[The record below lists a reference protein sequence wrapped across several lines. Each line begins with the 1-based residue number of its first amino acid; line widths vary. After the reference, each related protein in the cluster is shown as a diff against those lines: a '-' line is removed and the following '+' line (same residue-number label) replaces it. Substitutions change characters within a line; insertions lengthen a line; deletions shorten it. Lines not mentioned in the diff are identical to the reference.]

1 MTRQLIVW
9 LTGLFT
15 AFWLVAATLA
25 VFVVEEELTEAMDRS
40 LKEAAERLVPVLQ
53 NELVTEKLTGSRE
66 IAQAAKVARGQ
77 FLLYQVRDARGDV
90 VLRSDDAPEKPFE
103 APLAP
108 GFWKSTE
115 FQYYTSAGPNGFFLQ
130 AADLLKARDSALRE
144 SSNSL
149 FLPLLAL
156 IPMLIVTVIAVVRR
170 SLSPVREVSAEIE
183 RKDTGNM
190 QAVDVSALP
199 PELRQIAVSVNHL
212 LSRLRAALDAEREF
226 TSNSAHELRTPIAGA
241 LAHAELLLVELAGRP
256 GEHRASQIKRS
267 LRDLSQT
274 AEKLLQL
281 SRADAGL
288 GFEEAE
294 ADLIPILDMVVGDF
308 KLYDRA
314 NRLLY
319 TNPSGA
325 DLRGPYSIDAFAI
338 AVRNLIENALKHGNP
353 DTAVEIEVQPGG
365 VVRIVNGSDIVAPED
380 LTHLRQRFVRGKSA
394 SPGSG
399 LGLSIADRLLAQ
411 MNAELLLCSP
421 ATGRE
426 NGFEAVIRFRAAPS
440 RRLRDGSSPDG

>member
-53 NELVTEKLTGSRE
+53 NELLTKQLTGSRE
-66 IAQAAKVARGQ
+66 IAQAAEVARGQ
-77 FLLYQVRDARGDV
+77 FLLYQVRDAHGNV
-90 VLRSDDAPEKPFE
+90 MFRSDDAPEKPFE

-108 GFWKSTE
+108 GFWKGTE
-115 FQYYTSAGPNGFFLQ
+115 FQYYTTAGPNGFFLQ

-190 QAVDVSALP
+190 QAVDVSPLP

-212 LSRLRAALDAEREF
+212 LFRLRAALDAEREF

-241 LAHAELLLVELAGRP
+241 LAQAELLLVELTGSP
-256 GEHRASQIKRS
+256 GEHRAAQIKRS
-267 LRDLSQT
+267 LRDLSRT

-288 GFEEAE
+288 GCEETE
-294 ADLIPILDMVVGDF
+294 ADLIPILDMVVSDF
-308 KLYDRA
+308 RLHVQAK
-314 NRLLY
+314 RLLY
-319 TNPSGA
+319 TNPTGA
-325 DLRGPYSIDAFAI
+325 DLRGPYSVDAFAI
-338 AVRNLIENALKHGNP
+338 AVRNLIENAINHGDPN
-353 DTAVEIEVQPGG
+353 TAVEIEVQPGG
-365 VVRIVNGSDIVAPED
+365 VVRIVNGSDVVAPED
-380 LTHLRQRFVRGKSA
+380 LTNLRQRFVRGKSA

-411 MNAELLLCSP
+411 MNAELLLVSP
-421 ATGRE
+421 ATGRVD
-426 NGFEAVIRFRAAPS
+426 GFEAVIRFRAEPS
-440 RRLRDGSSPDG
+440 QRMRHASLPDG

>member
-170 SLSPVREVSAEIE
+170 SLSPVREVSA
-183 RKDTGNM
+183 
-190 QAVDVSALP
+190 
-199 PELRQIAVSVNHL
+199 
-212 LSRLRAALDAEREF
+212 
-226 TSNSAHELRTPIAGA
+226 
-241 LAHAELLLVELAGRP
+241 
-256 GEHRASQIKRS
+256 
-267 LRDLSQT
+267 
-274 AEKLLQL
+274 
-281 SRADAGL
+281 
-288 GFEEAE
+288 
-294 ADLIPILDMVVGDF
+294 
-308 KLYDRA
+308 
-314 NRLLY
+314 
-319 TNPSGA
+319 
-325 DLRGPYSIDAFAI
+325 
-338 AVRNLIENALKHGNP
+338 
-353 DTAVEIEVQPGG
+353 
-365 VVRIVNGSDIVAPED
+365 
-380 LTHLRQRFVRGKSA
+380 
-394 SPGSG
+394 
-399 LGLSIADRLLAQ
+399 
-411 MNAELLLCSP
+411 
-421 ATGRE
+421 
-426 NGFEAVIRFRAAPS
+426 
-440 RRLRDGSSPDG
+440 